1 MGRTKG
7 VKNGQGNSVIKP
19 KINRACGAL
28 DSFEML
34 HQQKFFDED
43 HQLTTKGEKYVK
55 AKLDELGA
63 YNILLLESFFLK
75 GNVDYSEIIE
85 ALQFEKENEIK
96 EQGEK

>member
-7 VKNGQGNSVIKP
+7 VKNGEGAGYSKP

-43 HQLTTKGEKYVK
+43 HQLTPKGERYVK

-85 ALQFEKENEIK
+85 ALQFEKENA
-96 EQGEK
+96 